1 VRPGTVNSDVTVNC
15 SLTSNCW
22 KGSSKLFFIG
32 KQAASGKLAGV
43 LERKG
48 MNGLTPKTLF
58 HLTLYKICMYL
69 VINVAVFLEFL

>member
-1 VRPGTVNSDVTVNC
+1 MRHGTVNIGVTVNC

-22 KGSSKLFFIG
+22 KGSNKFFLMG

-48 MNGLTPKTLF
+48 MSGLIPKTIPSY
-58 HLTLYKICMYL
+58 T
-69 VINVAVFLEFL
+69 V